1 MVIYLV
7 SGVASRSIRRRSR
20 VHGISIE
27 VFRKCP
33 WSYLEDKLCR
43 NLDIAVAS
51 YWEGKGLPSQ
61 PFEDPILTFLWQT
74 AQAETNNPQWG
85 KAIETIY
92 PKAREMM
99 SKPRYWQVAFPLVII
114 SLCVAPQ
121 SYFLKHWQSCFEH
134 AVSKLKVKVSPY
146 SVKLS
151 HVILGKAI
159 SSDSYEWFDASHLD
173 LPLPLSRICF
183 DDHVQA

>member
-1 MVIYLV
+1 MMYSAFFPPHDDDSSGL
-7 SGVASRSIRRRSR
+7 GVASRSIRRRRR

-27 VFRKCP
+27 VLRKCP
-33 WSYLEDKLCR
+33 WSYFEDKFRR
-43 NLDIAVAS
+43 NFDITVAS
-51 YWEGKGLPSQ
+51 NWEGKGLPLRI
-61 PFEDPILTFLWQT
+61 FEDPILTFLWQT

-134 AVSKLKVKVSPY
+134 AVSKLKVK
-146 SVKLS
+146 S
-151 HVILGKAI
+151 HTLQREII
-159 SSDSYEWFDASHLD
+159 SCYIRKSH
-173 LPLPLSRICF
+173 F
-183 DDHVQA
+183 E

>member
-1 MVIYLV
+1 MVSQL
-7 SGVASRSIRRRSR
+7 SLGLAPRSIRRRSR
-20 VHGISIE
+20 VHGISIK
-27 VFRKCP
+27 VLCKCP
-33 WSYLEDKLCR
+33 WSYTEDNLYR
-43 NLDIAVAS
+43 NFDIAFAS
-51 YWEGKGLPSQ
+51 NWEGKELLSQ
-61 PFEDPILTFLWQT
+61 PSEDPILTLLWQT

-134 AVSKLKVKVSPY
+134 ALSKLKVKASSY
-146 SVKLS
+146 CVKSS
-151 HVILGKAI
+151 HG
-159 SSDSYEWFDASHLD
+159 
-173 LPLPLSRICF
+173 ICRK
-183 DDHVQA
+183 DHFE

>member
-1 MVIYLV
+1 MA
-7 SGVASRSIRRRSR
+7 SGSIRRRGR

-27 VFRKCP
+27 VLRKCA
-33 WSYLEDKLCR
+33 WSYLEDSLCR
-43 NLDIAVAS
+43 NFDIATAS
-51 YWEGKGLPSQ
+51 NWEGKELPSQ

-99 SKPRYWQVAFPLVII
+99 TKPRYWQVAFPLVII

-121 SYFLKHWQSCFEH
+121 SYFLKHWQSVLEL
-134 AVSKLKVKVSPY
+134 AISKLKVKARSCP
-146 SVKLS
+146 VKSS
-151 HVILGKAI
+151 H
-159 SSDSYEWFDASHLD
+159 S
-173 LPLPLSRICF
+173 ICRKG
-183 DDHVQA
+183 HTE